1 MTKNA
6 PLDGLVSPDL
16 DGQARYALKVIPTVL
31 DDGWF
36 PQVANQYSLAESYV
50 SAKQLQTDS
59 TAVPGVDRTDYYQQV
74 CMAC

>member
-36 PQVANQYSLAESYV
+36 PQVANQYSRRIICYCQAI
-50 SAKQLQTDS
+50 TD
-59 TAVPGVDRTDYYQQV
+59 R
-74 CMAC
+74 